1 MSRDSTS
8 DVNSIVDIERGLA
21 CLQTYPSYL
30 GADREG
36 VDGR

>member
-8 DVNSIVDIERGLA
+8 DLNSTVGIERGLA

-30 GADREG
+30 GANKEG